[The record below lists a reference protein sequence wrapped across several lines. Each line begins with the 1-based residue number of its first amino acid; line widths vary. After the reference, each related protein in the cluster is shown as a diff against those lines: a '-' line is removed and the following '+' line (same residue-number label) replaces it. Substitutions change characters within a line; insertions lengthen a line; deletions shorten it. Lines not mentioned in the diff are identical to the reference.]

1 MSPHEKRE
9 LSTEHA
15 RTELSL
21 MGFTVTD
28 IDTNPNEKRA
38 DLLASFEEE
47 EYVIEA
53 KLRMPHSDWRK
64 LIEDASLKGVSTISR
79 DMKPWN
85 ALSSTIK
92 EAYRQLQATPA
103 SPNAFRLLWIFA
115 PHNDSEFVIECLK
128 IRLLGTADLAII
140 NGFDCQPSI
149 KKCYHY
155 FSNDFEKSPQ
165 LDAVVIGDK
174 KSGQLLVNC
183 YSKNKV
189 TFRASKLYTFLDKSN
204 AVIDPEIHSKDGS
217 YLIIST
223 EFKGIRDGKSQWQY
237 LKDKYGIQTS
247 LMYGSYFNGLVDI
260 QLG

>member
-1 MSPHEKRE
+1 MRE

-15 RTELSL
+15 RKQLSL
-21 MGFTVTD
+21 MGFAVSD
-28 IDTNPNEKRA
+28 IGIVPNEKRA

-53 KLRMPHSDWRK
+53 KLREPHSKWK
-64 LIEDASLKGVSTISR
+64 SLIEDVSKNGTSNISR
-79 DMKPWN
+79 DVKPWN

-92 EAYRQLQATPA
+92 EAYLQLQDTPA
-103 SPNAFRLLWIFA
+103 SPNAFRLLWIVA
-115 PHNDSEFVIECLK
+115 PHNDSEFVIKCLK
-128 IRLLGTADLAII
+128 IRLLGTADLVII

-155 FSNDFEKSPQ
+155 FSNDFERSPQ

-183 YSKNKV
+183 YSKNKA

-223 EFKGIRDGKSQWQY
+223 EFNGIRDGKSQWQY

-260 QLG
+260 QLGQP

>member
-1 MSPHEKRE
+1 
-9 LSTEHA
+9 
-15 RTELSL
+15 

-47 EYVIEA
+47 EYIIEA
-53 KLRMPHSDWRK
+53 KLREPNSGWQS
-64 LIEDASLKGVSTISR
+64 LVEDASSKGLSNISR
-79 DMKPWN
+79 DVKPWN

-92 EAYRQLQATPA
+92 EAYRQLLATPA

-128 IRLLGTADLAII
+128 IRLLGTAELSIN
-140 NGFDCQPSI
+140 NGFDSQPSTM
-149 KKCYHY
+149 KCFHY
-155 FSNDFEKSPQ
+155 FSNDFERSPK
-165 LDAVVIGDK
+165 LDAAVVGGD

-183 YSKNKV
+183 YSKNTAV
-189 TFRASKLYTFLDKSN
+189 FRISKLYTIFDKSN
-204 AVIDPEIHSKDGS
+204 AVIDPEILSRDGS
-217 YLIIST
+217 HLNILP
-223 EFKGIRDGKSQWQY
+223 EFNGIRDGKSQWQY

-260 QLG
+260 QLGQP